1 MEDVTFKNT
10 LANCNALIY
19 KFCQVRVVLFYVL
32 RRLPTIILVLAS
44 TSIRQ
49 SEMWVGFPYWLQTSN
64 SFSKFSHLSGTARE
78 WKILPNEMFRLL
90 ETDELLESQGWK
102 SPRDDLTLRFYRC

>member
-1 MEDVTFKNT
+1 
-10 LANCNALIY
+10 
-19 KFCQVRVVLFYVL
+19 
-32 RRLPTIILVLAS
+32 
-44 TSIRQ
+44 
-49 SEMWVGFPYWLQTSN
+49 MWVGFPYWLQTSN